1 MALFKRIL
9 VIVDLDSEESTPNHP
24 PSLVRG
30 AQLAEH
36 LGCPLELFS
45 CGYDPYYSEMR
56 VFDPTGVDE
65 KKKEL
70 LQERVASLE
79 KLSQEYR
86 EKGLTVDI
94 DARWEHPL
102 DDGILAKVAEN
113 ESVLVVKD
121 TQFHSA
127 THQSIFSN
135 VDWSLMRHCP
145 QPLLLT
151 KPRSVD
157 TVPTILASVDP
168 VHSHDKPATLDHAII
183 AAAQEVA
190 EAVGGDLH
198 LFHSFDPMPTVSAAT
213 RWSPPLQV
221 DVEQRV
227 EDERQRH
234 RVSMEKLLSQYSI
247 AEDRVHIHEGPPHDQ
262 LVGAAIQE
270 GADIVVMGSVSR
282 GMLKRAVV
290 GSTAERVL
298 DRIPSDLLLIK
309 PPAFDANEDGA

>member
-9 VIVDLDSEESTPNHP
+9 VIVDLDSEESAPNHP
-24 PSLVRG
+24 PSLIRA

-36 LGCPLELFS
+36 LDCSLELFS
-45 CGYDPYYSEMR
+45 CGYDPYFSEMR

-65 KKKEL
+65 KRKEL
-70 LQERVASLE
+70 LSDHVDLLE
-79 KLSQEYR
+79 KLAQKYR
-86 EKGLTVDI
+86 DKGLTVDI

-102 DDGILAKVAEN
+102 DEAILAKVAEN

-127 THQSIFSN
+127 TRQSIFSN

-151 KPRSVD
+151 KPRSVGAS
-157 TVPTILASVDP
+157 PTILAAVDP
-168 VHSHDKPATLDHAII
+168 VHSHDKPAKLDHAIVI
-183 AAAQEVA
+183 AAQEVA
-190 EAVGGDLH
+190 EAVGGALH

-221 DVEQRV
+221 DVDKRV
-227 EDERQRH
+227 EEERQRH
-234 RVSMEKLLSQYSI
+234 RGSMEELLSRYSI
-247 AEDRVHIHEGPPHDQ
+247 TEDRVHFHEGPPHDQ

-270 GADIVVMGSVSR
+270 SVDIVVMGSVSR

-309 PPAFDANEDGA
+309 PPPSDGDAGGG